1 VTASLLVAACVAFAA
16 TTVDDL
22 IIVTAL
28 FTAGRVT
35 GQPRPV
41 TIVVGQYAGFIAIL
55 GICLAAA
62 TGLQTVPDRWV
73 GLFGFVPFAF
83 GVRGLWR
90 LRGSAENSG
99 ATLASTVPGIFALSF
114 ANGADNIGVFTPL
127 FRGMGLPN
135 ALGTSIGFLVL
146 VGIWCV
152 LGALLGTHRAVVATL
167 GRIDHWLVPVVF
179 VVVGVLILVTTG
191 AVRLISD
198 IVAT

>member
-1 VTASLLVAACVAFAA
+1 VTASLLAAASVAFAA

-35 GQPRPV
+35 GRPRPL

-55 GICLAAA
+55 GICLVAA
-62 TGLQTVPDRWV
+62 TGLHAVPDQWV
-73 GLFGFVPFAF
+73 GLFGFVPIAF
-83 GVRGLWR
+83 GIRGLWR
-90 LRGSAENSG
+90 LRGSGEDSG
-99 ATLASTVPGIFALSF
+99 AALASTVPGIFAVSF

-127 FRGMGLPN
+127 FRSMGLPG
-135 ALGTSIGFLVL
+135 ALGTSIGFLIL
-146 VGIWCV
+146 VGVWCV
-152 LGALLGTHRAVVATL
+152 LGALLGTHRVVVATL

-179 VVVGVLILVTTG
+179 VVIGVLILVTTG

-198 IVAT
+198 IVAN